1 MNLLLKLP
9 LFNTLVTTTWDQFK
23 DGSMDKV
30 NSCLF
35 HDQKVDHNGNLDIN
49 ILIGTTFL
57 ALPTLMKS
65 KNNLCS
71 LRHES

>member
-9 LFNTLVTTTWDQFK
+9 LFTTISHQFK

-35 HDQKVDHNGNLDIN
+35 HDQKVDDNGNLDLN
-49 ILIGTTFL
+49 ILIRTTFL
-57 ALPTLMKS
+57 ALPTFMKS